1 MMAKE
6 KSVSEETPL
15 IPAAEILQDFRL
27 DSHVQSYF
35 RPMVSAYLYGEPS
48 CLCNL
53 YQYSR
58 EYCWWES
65 IL

>member
-1 MMAKE
+1 MAKE

-35 RPMVSAYLYGEPS
+35 RPMVSAYLAYVTCTSIVGSIVGE
-48 CLCNL
+48 NL
-53 YQYSR
+53 F
-58 EYCWWES
+58 
-65 IL
+65 